1 MRDSSRCPLFLL
13 LLLALAN
20 HSLGFAPS
28 TPVLRPWSHIGIESA
43 MPATLFSGENAL
55 VTGPKTFE
63 LNMGFFDGISSAFSN
78 QDYKAQDQRVRA
90 SHILIKGDDVEE
102 VLGKTKEIMSE
113 LYVRVQEVEETG
125 EGWGSITTLK
135 PIFSEL
141 ATRES
146 QCPSGAQMGGD
157 LGLFGPGKMV
167 KEFDA
172 AIFPK
177 EEGMTP
183 PPVGS
188 VLGPVIT
195 DFGCHVILVTEREVN
210 KDQVEEKLARND

>member
-1 MRDSSRCPLFLL
+1 MRDSCRRPSFLVLL
-13 LLLALAN
+13 LLGLAN
-20 HSLGFAPS
+20 RSLGFAPNRL
-28 TPVLRPWSHIGIESA
+28 VLRPLSHIGIESA
-43 MPATLFSGENAL
+43 TPATLFSGENAL
-55 VTGPKTFE
+55 LIGPKTFE
-63 LNMGFFDGISSAFSN
+63 LKMGLFDGISSAFSN
-78 QDYKAQDQRVRA
+78 QDYKAKDQRVRA

-102 VLGKTKEIMSE
+102 VLGKIKETMSE

-146 QCPSGAQMGGD
+146 QCPSGAQGGD